1 MVIIA
6 VMFPVANTI
15 SSLVKEKELRIK
27 EGLKMMGLTGLAHT
41 ASWVVHFTCLFFFVS
56 LFMVGAS
63 GTLFE
68 NRQAVPFFLLRRIH
82 SLRQLEYFWFWCR
95 CFAWRVVTGVYT
107 GRAVRANVG

>member
-41 ASWVVHFTCLFFFVS
+41 ASWVVHFACLFFFVS
-56 LFMVGAS
+56 LLMVLAS

-68 NRQAVPFFLLRRIH
+68 NRQARLYLYFSH
-82 SLRQLEYFWFWCR
+82 SLSLCLSLSTSSGYNTTYCPYYFELSLLLQES
-95 CFAWRVVTGVYT
+95 
-107 GRAVRANVG
+107 